1 MDKSKR
7 WYLIQTVLLLLA
19 LFWPFAIELPLAAV
33 VKNAG
38 MFLVAGGAILWAVVV
53 VTLKRNLVL
62 SMKPKVGGEL
72 ITTGLYSLVRHPGYG
87 AVVIAALGWGLWLG
101 DGARL
106 ALAACLFF
114 FFDAKAG
121 KEEKWL
127 EDAYP
132 EYGNYKKRVVKK
144 FIPWIY

>member
-1 MDKSKR
+1 MDKNKR
-7 WYLIQTVLLLLA
+7 WVLIQTVLLLLVI
-19 LFWPFAIELPLAAV
+19 FWPYAIELPLAAA

-38 MFLVAGGAILWAVVV
+38 MFLLAGGAILWVTVV
-53 VTLKRNLVL
+53 VTLKKKLIL
-62 SMKPKVGGEL
+62 SMKPKVGGGL

-121 KEEKWL
+121 KEEKRL

-132 EYGNYKKRVVKK
+132 EYANYKKRVVKK